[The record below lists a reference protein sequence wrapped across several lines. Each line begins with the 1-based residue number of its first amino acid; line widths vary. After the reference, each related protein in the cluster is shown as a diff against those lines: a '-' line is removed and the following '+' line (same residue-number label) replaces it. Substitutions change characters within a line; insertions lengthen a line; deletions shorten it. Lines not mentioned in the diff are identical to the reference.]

1 MRQLLAHSIWA
12 RDAIPLTEW
21 KYRNL
26 KRVWLPLYDVLA
38 VWAGINALA
47 YGSRLLNRVL
57 GTHAVDAVGA
67 GFAVVAFV
75 CLLGIAFPRLWLV
88 EIIGKLVMV
97 GMIIAYMAAIILYP
111 SMPAEAP
118 NWFIV
123 AMLAFGLPLAC
134 FRLSMLGEEWKD
146 RRAGPEEGAPA

>member
-1 MRQLLAHSIWA
+1 MLRLLARSIWA
-12 RDAIPLTEW
+12 HDAIPLSEW

-38 VWAGINALA
+38 IAAGLSALA

-75 CLLGIAFPRLWLV
+75 CLIGSAFPRLWLV
-88 EIIGKLVMV
+88 AIIGKLVLV
-97 GMIIAYMAAIILYP
+97 GIIVAYMAAIIIFP
-111 SMPAEAP
+111 SVPDEAP

-123 AMLAFGLPLAC
+123 VMLAFGLPLAC
-134 FRLSMLGEEWKD
+134 FQLNMLGEEWKD
-146 RRAGPEEGAPA
+146 RRADAAAEAPA